1 MIIIFGFPQKT
12 DGPCVPGT
20 TWQGMCNRLCIEWC
34 MEQYMVDG
42 CSEDLDYLRK
52 HWKAR
57 VKKSHRKADKY
68 NQKKKRKAVED
79 RTATNRKLSEQ
90 QQARCERWAAA
101 TRDILEAHP
110 GASMRE
116 YRNPR
121 RLPASR
127 QMWRQGQA
135 VLPLHQSSGYP
146 CRPIRQPVWQ
156 PRVGSVPSERR
167 GTEAFGRDS
176 EDCDQSEG

>member
-1 MIIIFGFPQKT
+1 MPQ
-12 DGPCVPGT
+12 
-20 TWQGMCNRLCIEWC
+20 LCIN
-34 MEQYMVDG
+34 V
-42 CSEDLDYLRK
+42 
-52 HWKAR
+52 R
-57 VKKSHRKADKY
+57 VIVSCHMKGSKY
-68 NQKKKRKAVED
+68 RQLFSAGVYWQWRLLPWICFNQKKKRKAVED

-90 QQARCERWAAA
+90 QQARCEGWAAA

-135 VLPLHQSSGYP
+135 VLPLHQ
-146 CRPIRQPVWQ
+146 
-156 PRVGSVPSERR
+156 RVRVSLQAYSPTCVAATRWKRSI
-167 GTEAFGRDS
+167 GTQRH
-176 EDCDQSEG
+176 

>member
-1 MIIIFGFPQKT
+1 MPQLRINVRVIVSCHMKCSKYRQFFFFGRCIYRQ
-12 DGPCVPGT
+12 
-20 TWQGMCNRLCIEWC
+20 WRLLPWC
-34 MEQYMVDG
+34 
-42 CSEDLDYLRK
+42 CF
-52 HWKAR
+52 
-57 VKKSHRKADKY
+57 
-68 NQKKKRKAVED
+68 KRKAVED

-90 QQARCERWAAA
+90 QQARCEGWAAA

-176 EDCDQSEG
+176 EDCDQSEGWCMLAG

>member
-1 MIIIFGFPQKT
+1 
-12 DGPCVPGT
+12 
-20 TWQGMCNRLCIEWC
+20 
-34 MEQYMVDG
+34 MVDA

-135 VLPLHQSSGYP
+135 VLPLHQ
-146 CRPIRQPVWQ
+146 
-156 PRVGSVPSERR
+156 RVRVSLQAYSPTCVAATRWKRSI
-167 GTEAFGRDS
+167 GTQRH
-176 EDCDQSEG
+176 

>member
-1 MIIIFGFPQKT
+1 MPLIAYMPQLRINVRVIASCHMKCSKYRQFFFL
-12 DGPCVPGT
+12 GRCIYRQ
-20 TWQGMCNRLCIEWC
+20 WRLLPWC
-34 MEQYMVDG
+34 
-42 CSEDLDYLRK
+42 CF
-52 HWKAR
+52 
-57 VKKSHRKADKY
+57 
-68 NQKKKRKAVED
+68 KRKAVED

-90 QQARCERWAAA
+90 QQARCEGWAAA

-135 VLPLHQSSGYP
+135 VLPLHQ
-146 CRPIRQPVWQ
+146 
-156 PRVGSVPSERR
+156 RVRVSLQAYSPTCVAATRWKRSI
-167 GTEAFGRDS
+167 GTQRH
-176 EDCDQSEG
+176 